1 MDIKVIGLHL
11 DVTPALRQHVEHKL
25 NKVLSHTDTVISV
38 SVNLSVD
45 KLVQKS
51 DLQVHLVGKDIHVEG
66 SGTDMYGAIDDM
78 VDKFHRQVIKYKEKL
93 SERRVNVA
101 AKDGVEESV

>member
-25 NKVLSHTDTVISV
+25 NKVLNHTDSVISA
-38 SVNLSVD
+38 SVTLSVD

-66 SGTDMYGAIDDM
+66 SGSDMYGAIDDM
-78 VDKFHRQVIKYKEKL
+78 ADKFHRQVMKYKEKL
-93 SERRVNVA
+93 SEHRVHVA
-101 AKDGVEESV
+101 VKDSAEESV